1 MIFVI
6 LEFIVG
12 IYIGFNTVLEYI
24 YEMNR
29 ISTEEYV
36 DLNNVKGF
44 WKMLWND

>member
-6 LEFIVG
+6 LAFIVG
-12 IYIGFNTVLEYI
+12 IYVGFNTVLEYI

-44 WKMLWND
+44 